1 MKRRKLN
8 LSYITS
14 DSKRRGTFKKRKN
27 GLIKKIDEIST
38 LCGIEACAIIFG
50 EGDSQPEVW
59 PSPLGVQ
66 NVLSRFMGLPELEQS
81 KKMFNQESFLSQ
93 RIQKAQEH
101 LNKQKIDNK
110 RKEMTH
116 LMFQCLNA
124 GQIFESV
131 NMNDLNDLSWL
142 IDQNLKQIERRINET
157 QIEEVVENRVENWNG
172 MEQGIVN
179 NVDDMQRQNWSMDFN
194 NNNIGDIIPFEN
206 GNYLPNGLWS

>member
-1 MKRRKLN
+1 MARKKVKLA
-8 LSYITS
+8 YITC

-50 EGDSQPEVW
+50 ESEPQPEVW
-59 PSPLGVQ
+59 PSPMGVQ
-66 NVLSRFMGLPELEQS
+66 KVLSRFKRLPEMEQS
-81 KKMFNQESFLSQ
+81 KKMLNQESFMKQ

-131 NMNDLNDLSWL
+131 NMSDLNDLSWL
-142 IDQNLKQIERRINET
+142 IDLNLKQIERKIDET
-157 QIEEVVENRVENWNG
+157 QVKEVVENRVENING
-172 MEQGIVN
+172 MEQGMMN
-179 NVDDMQRQNWSMDFN
+179 NVDVMQRQNWSMDFN
-194 NNNIGDIIPFEN
+194 NNIGDILPFEN
-206 GNYLPNGLWS
+206 GNCLPNGFWS